1 MLELFNGK
9 SNHSIQVWVRKVF
22 RCLLLHCRT
31 ARGHWTQECRMSDRL
46 SSLSTPRSSGKI
58 FSRQENKQRWSGHS
72 AVCEPGQSH
81 RWAGGPLPFSSPP
94 TLPGQQTLIMT
105 GGREGEVERC
115 PIARANI
122 KLETES
128 YVESKRR
135 HGSNTGHC
143 GLVTVSTII
152 IKYSSW
158 RLISQ

>member
-94 TLPGQQTLIMT
+94 ALPGQQTLIMT
-105 GGREGEVERC
+105 GGREGEVSHRPGQHKTGNWELCREQT
-115 PIARANI
+115 
-122 KLETES
+122 ETW
-128 YVESKRR
+128 VQHWPLR
-135 HGSNTGHC
+135 TC
-143 GLVTVSTII
+143 
-152 IKYSSW
+152 YSFHDNS
-158 RLISQ
+158 